1 MSWTEVAL
9 VDVCKPKQW
18 KTIPISALKK
28 EGYPVYDANGVI
40 GFYDEFNH
48 LEETLMITCRGATC
62 YILTTVGGETKP
74 ITVEEYRER
83 LAESLVNQVTNLT
96 LFRSIWVQP
105 EERGKLLQILPD
117 GGRSASI
124 IRTLDELEA
133 CDLFDVLGELGY
145 GLHRLTRLERA
156 EAFSYKQEDWLREM
170 PEETAATVRAIASQF
185 GKSGTEGLENKLIF
199 QVPEVIKAGGLSALK
214 LVGKPSEIIQEA
226 KIRLF
231 AA

>member
-1 MSWTEVAL
+1 MFR
-9 VDVCKPKQW
+9 
-18 KTIPISALKK
+18 
-28 EGYPVYDANGVI
+28 VYDYTNATRLFGEKFLDKLATKKGTAAEPKERQQRRVI
-40 GFYDEFNH
+40 SVEGFEVN
-48 LEETLMITCRGATC
+48 ITPVGR
-62 YILTTVGGETKP
+62 YILTTVDGETKP

-105 EERGKLLQILPD
+105 EERGRLLQILPD

-185 GKSGTEGLENKLIF
+185 AKSGTEGLENKLIF
-199 QVPEVIKAGGLSALK
+199 QVPEVIKAGGLEALK
-214 LVGKPSEIIQEA
+214 LVGKPSELIQEI
-226 KIRLF
+226 KVRLF

>member
-1 MSWTEVAL
+1 MFR
-9 VDVCKPKQW
+9 
-18 KTIPISALKK
+18 
-28 EGYPVYDANGVI
+28 VYDYTNATRLFGEKFRDKLATKKGTAAEPKERQQRLVI
-40 GFYDEFNH
+40 SVEGFEVN
-48 LEETLMITCRGATC
+48 ITPVGR
-62 YILTTVGGETKP
+62 YILTTVDGETKP
-74 ITVEEYRER
+74 ITVEEYREM

-105 EERGKLLQILPD
+105 EERGRLLQILPD

-185 GKSGTEGLENKLIF
+185 AKSGTEGLENKLIF
-199 QVPEVIKAGGLSALK
+199 QVPEVTKAGGLSALK
-214 LVGKPSEIIQEA
+214 LVGKPSEIIQET